1 MYSVLDADI
10 RFLNGTPIILELPFI
25 ALIRACTNPIGNNT
39 HSFSI
44 TIIGNMPSIELES
57 LDRDGITTAVS
68 GARASIDPAG
78 EDGAIRTSL
87 SQSSSQPQQR
97 RRQQPQDVNS
107 SEHRTGTV
115 AGETSQPP
123 QQQPSHQDQEESEEE
138 SETGSTS
145 QGQQQ
150 VSAQTDHQV
159 ADEAW
164 LRRVATQTLDL
175 VKGVWKKCIK
185 QRQAEIAVVALII
198 GILMISPSFGQYA
211 QSLWSN
217 AVTYQSWCKDEQV
230 RILS

>member
-1 MYSVLDADI
+1 
-10 RFLNGTPIILELPFI
+10 
-25 ALIRACTNPIGNNT
+25 
-39 HSFSI
+39 
-44 TIIGNMPSIELES
+44 MPSIELEN
-57 LDRDGITTAVS
+57 LDRDGITTAIS
-68 GARASIDPAG
+68 SARASIDPAG

-97 RRQQPQDVNS
+97 RRQQPQHVNS

-115 AGETSQPP
+115 AGEASQPP
-123 QQQPSHQDQEESEEE
+123 QQPSHQDQEESEEE

-150 VSAQTDHQV
+150 VSAQTDHQ
-159 ADEAW
+159 AGDEAW
-164 LRRVATQTLDL
+164 LHRVATQTLDL
-175 VKGVWKKCIK
+175 VKVVWKKCIK

-230 RILS
+230 RMLS

>member
-1 MYSVLDADI
+1 MQTLAFLKRANQQYSNCPSLLQPELAPIQLVTL
-10 RFLNGTPIILELPFI
+10 LN
-25 ALIRACTNPIGNNT
+25 
-39 HSFSI
+39 SFSI
-44 TIIGNMPSIELES
+44 TIIGNMPSIELEN

-68 GARASIDPAG
+68 SARASIDPAG

-87 SQSSSQPQQR
+87 SQSLSQPQQR
-97 RRQQPQDVNS
+97 RRQQPQHVNS

-115 AGETSQPP
+115 AGEASPLS
-123 QQQPSHQDQEESEEE
+123 QQPSHQDQEE

-150 VSAQTDHQV
+150 VSAQTDHQA
-159 ADEAW
+159 ADKAW
-164 LRRVATQTLDL
+164 LHRVATQTLDL
-175 VKGVWKKCIK
+175 VKVVWKKCIK

-230 RILS
+230 RMLS